1 MSGEPVTTVR
11 PPQKRRGAT
20 ILILAAVLFAALWSG
35 YWYAT
40 NRMITAALAE
50 VSTDLAARGRAL
62 ACGDEAVGG
71 FPLKLTLDCG
81 SPTYA
86 DGTAGV
92 SAGLARI
99 SASAPLYWPGSVST
113 ALAGPL
119 TFKAPGLGI
128 DLNASWTAAS
138 ASAEA
143 GLSGLTSAAATFD
156 ELSVANAGRRKA
168 LPVVSLAAAHAEA
181 AARPAGGRDY
191 TFTAEGDGI
200 AIRPAAGAALPEL
213 DAVVRVKAIGFGD
226 ALGTDPA
233 RTLLAWLAGG
243 GALEVER
250 LTLAAGTTSATA
262 TGKLSVS
269 QAGLVSGDLNLRLV
283 GLGGLPDLFTG
294 LKPKARNKLA
304 QAVAAVSALTKPV
317 ADDPA
322 ARDAPLA
329 IRNGVM
335 MVGFIPVGEIP
346 PLKIR

>member
-1 MSGEPVTTVR
+1 MTVR
-11 PPQKRRGAT
+11 PRRRPRGPK
-20 ILILAAVLFAALWSG
+20 ILIAVALLFAALWCG

-40 NRMITAALAE
+40 NRMITAALAD
-50 VSTDLAARGRAL
+50 VSTTFAAEGRAL
-62 ACGDEAVGG
+62 ACGNQTVGG
-71 FPLKLTLDCG
+71 FPLSLTLDCG
-81 SPTYA
+81 TPSYA

-119 TFKAPGLGI
+119 TFKAPALGI
-128 DLNASWTAAS
+128 ELNASWTAAS

-143 GLSGLTSAAATFD
+143 GLRGLTSAAAAFD
-156 ELSVANAGRRKA
+156 GLSVANDGQPKA
-168 LPVVSLAAAHAEA
+168 LPVVSLSAAHAEA
-181 AARPAGGRDY
+181 AARPAGGSDY
-191 TFTAEGDGI
+191 RFTAEGDGI
-200 AIRPAAGAALPEL
+200 AIKPAAGAALPEI
-213 DAVVRVKAIGFGD
+213 DAVLRVKAVGFGN
-226 ALGTDPA
+226 ALGTDPR
-233 RTLLAWLAGG
+233 RTVAAWLAGG

-262 TGKLSVS
+262 TGNLTVS
-269 QAGLVSGDLNLRLV
+269 KAGLVSGDLNLRLV

-346 PLKIR
+346 PLKLR